1 MQEAIL
7 EALGTLQRC
16 IQLISIPDLI
26 DMGIIAY
33 VIYRGMKLL
42 KDTSA
47 MRLAKGIL
55 IIFAAQIVAESLQLN
70 TVSWILQQVFSFG
83 ALFLAIVF
91 QPELRRMLEQ
101 LGKGQGQLRKFLTGT
116 EVDVVAIE
124 QCINQTV
131 AACESMS
138 WTRTGALMVF
148 ERQERLSEIITTGTR
163 IDAEPSEPLIKNI
176 FFHNSPLHD
185 GALVVRDARLFAAGC
200 VLPLSS
206 NQNLSRDLGTRHR
219 AAVGMSEASDAVLVV
234 VSEETGA
241 ISAAIGGMLKRHLS
255 PETLRKILVAELM
268 PEEKEEQPPS
278 ATASCRV
285 NGTPRRN
292 GRGSLNE
299 QD

>member
-1 MQEAIL
+1 MGDALRIL
-7 EALGTLQRC
+7 LRS
-16 IQLISIPDLI
+16 IQLVSVQDVI
-26 DMGIIAY
+26 DMGIMAY

-55 IIFAAQIVAESLQLN
+55 IIFVTQIVAENLQLN
-70 TVSWILQQVFSFG
+70 TVSWILRQVFSFG

-116 EVDVVAIE
+116 EVDIVAID

-131 AACESMS
+131 LACESMS

-148 ERQERLSEIITTGTR
+148 ERQERLSEIINTGTR
-163 IDAEPSEPLIKNI
+163 IDAEPSAELIKNV

-185 GALVVRDARLFAAGC
+185 GALVVREGRLFSAGC
-200 VLPLSS
+200 VLPLSA
-206 NQNLSRDLGTRHR
+206 NQTLSRELGTRHR
-219 AAVGMSEASDAVLVV
+219 AAVGMSEVSDAVLVV

-241 ISAAIGGMLKRHLS
+241 ISVAIGGMLKRHLS
-255 PETLRKILVAELM
+255 PETLRKILVAELT
-268 PEEKEEQPPS
+268 PEEKTEAPKKTKGFLLRKAQ
-278 ATASCRV
+278 V
-285 NGTPRRN
+285 NAERKGK
-292 GRGSLNE
+292 SK
-299 QD
+299 

>member
-1 MQEAIL
+1 MEEVL
-7 EALGTLQRC
+7 DFLQRN
-16 IQLISIPDLI
+16 IKLISIQDVI
-26 DMGIIAY
+26 DMGIMAY

-55 IIFAAQIVAESLQLN
+55 IIFAAQIIAESVGLN
-70 TVSWILQQVFSFG
+70 TVSWILQQIFAFG
-83 ALFLAIVF
+83 AIFLAIVF

-116 EVDVVAIE
+116 EVDVVAID

-131 AACESMS
+131 SACESMS

-148 ERQERLSEIITTGTR
+148 ERQERLSEIINTGTR
-163 IDAEPSEPLIKNI
+163 IDAEPSEALIKNI

-185 GALVVRDARLFAAGC
+185 GRLYAAGC

-206 NQNLSRDLGTRHR
+206 SQALSRDLGTRHR

-241 ISAAIGGMLKRHLS
+241 ISVAIGGMLKRHLS
-255 PETLRKILVAELM
+255 PETLRKILVAELT
-268 PEEKEEQPPS
+268 PEQKEEPKKRKGLLPHKQKS
-278 ATASCRV
+278 NAERKGKSK
-285 NGTPRRN
+285 
-292 GRGSLNE
+292 
-299 QD
+299 

>member
-1 MQEAIL
+1 MEEVL
-7 EALGTLQRC
+7 DFLQRN
-16 IQLISIPDLI
+16 IKLISIQDVI
-26 DMGIIAY
+26 DMGIMAY

-55 IIFAAQIVAESLQLN
+55 IIFAAQIIAESVGLN
-70 TVSWILQQVFSFG
+70 TVSWILQQIFAFG
-83 ALFLAIVF
+83 AIFLAIVF

-116 EVDVVAIE
+116 EVDVVAID

-131 AACESMS
+131 SACESMS

-148 ERQERLSEIITTGTR
+148 ERQERLSEIINTGTR
-163 IDAEPSEPLIKNI
+163 IDAEPSEALIKNI

-185 GALVVRDARLFAAGC
+185 GALVVRDGRLYAAGC

-206 NQNLSRDLGTRHR
+206 SQALSRDLGTRHR

-241 ISAAIGGMLKRHLS
+241 ISVAIGGMLKRHLS
-255 PETLRKILVAELM
+255 PETLRKILVAELT
-268 PEEKEEQPPS
+268 PEQKEDPKKRKGLLPHKQKSNAERKGKS
-278 ATASCRV
+278 K
-285 NGTPRRN
+285 
-292 GRGSLNE
+292 
-299 QD
+299 